1 MEIRTSRHQYVLETL
16 DKGIFTVTDMNKW
29 TKHCKNMKIGDIVTI
44 EEDNTERS
52 KWPLAGVNKLFYG
65 KDGVVRSVQLK
76 TKDSILHMSVAKLCL
91 LEEPT

>member
-1 MEIRTSRHQYVLETL
+1 
-16 DKGIFTVTDMNKW
+16 
-29 TKHCKNMKIGDIVTI
+29 MKIGDIVTI